1 MFVHRLSSRAA
12 GAVRLWNGEP
22 ARRSTPAP
30 TPELILFEYEASPW
44 CRRVRETLGVLGLAA
59 LIKPCPRE
67 TLRAEGAFGATSRHR
82 PEAAAAAAEAG
93 ASSRLSFPLLVDR
106 TAGVTLS
113 DSAAICEHLWS
124 LYGGGVERPTLD
136 QALNPRRRTLLDF
149 PLLAAPSALRPW
161 PEAGLMLAPSEPN
174 QQPLLLYG
182 CEADAGSRL
191 VREALCSLQLEYRSQ
206 PRPLSAPLPAL
217 EDPNSGFAA
226 FGARQALEHLDRT
239 HRTGEALGWLAPLP
253 SPNLG
258 EARMH
263 PVLARLLGR

>member
-1 MFVHRLSSRAA
+1 MFVHRIGSRAA

-82 PEAAAAAAEAG
+82 PEAAAAVEAAAAAAEAG

-136 QALNPRRRTLLDF
+136 QALNPRRRTLLLDF

-161 PEAGLMLAPSEPN
+161 PEAD
-174 QQPLLLYG
+174 
-182 CEADAGSRL
+182 DAG
-191 VREALCSLQLEYRSQ
+191 
-206 PRPLSAPLPAL
+206 
-217 EDPNSGFAA
+217 
-226 FGARQALEHLDRT
+226 T
-239 HRTGEALGWLAPLP
+239 
-253 SPNLG
+253 
-258 EARMH
+258 
-263 PVLARLLGR
+263 VLRRKL

>member
-1 MFVHRLSSRAA
+1 MRKGRKTGTQPIKTKKKCAHMFVHRIGSRAA

-136 QALNPRRRTLLDF
+136 QALNPRRRTLLLDF

-161 PEAGLMLAPSEPN
+161 PEAD
-174 QQPLLLYG
+174 
-182 CEADAGSRL
+182 DAG
-191 VREALCSLQLEYRSQ
+191 
-206 PRPLSAPLPAL
+206 
-217 EDPNSGFAA
+217 
-226 FGARQALEHLDRT
+226 T
-239 HRTGEALGWLAPLP
+239 
-253 SPNLG
+253 
-258 EARMH
+258 
-263 PVLARLLGR
+263 VLRRKL